1 MGSLFHPV
9 GSQPAWVYWA
19 RRGAIVAA
27 AVLLI
32 GLFVYLLRPQPEDP
46 VAAVPATTPATPTI
60 SISAT
65 PTESTTPTASATP
78 TGPLMCDA
86 SNSTL
91 TLAGYQKVK
100 QDAKQTFRV
109 GLTNNG
115 GQPCVLDLKPSTFSL
130 TVTSGSDRIWS
141 TDDCAKWVPTHKQTL
156 KSKKTYEFTIS
167 WPVARSAAG
176 CKTAKAVLG
185 EGTYVA
191 AATFA
196 ADAKARQVFV
206 VTKAS

>member
-19 RRGAIVAA
+19 RRGAIVLA

-32 GLFVYLLRPQPEDP
+32 GLVIYMFRPQPEAP
-46 VAAVPATTPATPTI
+46 VAAVPATTAATPTV
-60 SISAT
+60 SISAE
-65 PTESTTPTASATP
+65 PSTSTSPTASPTP

-109 GLTNNG
+109 GLTNTG

-141 TDDCAKWVPTHKQTL
+141 TDDCAKWVPSHKQTL
-156 KSKKTYEFTIS
+156 KAKKAYEFTIS
-167 WPVARSAAG
+167 WPVARSSAG
-176 CKTAKAVLG
+176 CKTTKALLG
-185 EGTYVA
+185 AGTYVA

-206 VTKAS
+206 VTKAG